1 MKWLNATCTVN
12 LNKRNIPTKVMQQS
26 FIKLWSTK
34 WTMLKL
40 IFLQELTMTVPSDLF
55 EGVSFL
61 KNSIL
66 K

>member
-1 MKWLNATCTVN
+1 MKWLNTTCTVN